1 MIRQRA
7 RRARGLARVTAVGYG
22 QILFCESP
30 AAGAAIALGVAAVA
44 PRAALMGVLACALAT
59 IIARRARYPMA
70 EWRRGLYGY
79 VAALT
84 GTFWGLLFD
93 GGFLSWLLLMI
104 AAAAG
109 PPATRLAHRVFTP
122 RGVPAL
128 AAPALVFVWAA
139 MPLLSLV
146 PPAEHAPSSILAPA
160 LAWGLTFAG
169 LAIYSRLTAMAGVIG
184 ALTGIVVSLV
194 LTGGMHAVMISNAL
208 PIAVALIGVFLPW
221 SAAAVVVGTAA
232 AAAGAALAWL
242 GVLTVGAWGVP
253 VLVAPFN
260 LVTVL
265 VIAALRVPA
274 VRRRVPGR
282 PAPLPLAS
290 VGRPEAGRAMWAQQR
305 RLAALVAG
313 AQRVCVLT
321 GAGVSTAA
329 GLPDFRGPQGLWAR
343 QGRITLDTFI
353 GSADAR
359 ERYWTE
365 EEAFFRLVA
374 HARPA
379 AAHRALVALHRE
391 GRIASVVT
399 QNVDGLH
406 QAAGLPDDKVIE
418 IHGSVRDAMCI
429 DCGWGTPRAQLSE
442 AIAAGAATFYCERCR
457 GPLKGGSVMFGE
469 LVSPAVLQASLCS
482 LLSSDLLLVLGT
494 SLAVAPASDLVRW
507 ARDAG
512 IPVAIVN
519 ATPTRYDRHA
529 DVTVNADVGAALEL
543 LGVRL

>member
-1 MIRQRA
+1 VIRRAA
-7 RRARGLARVTAVGYG
+7 RRAWWLTLVTAVGYG
-22 QILFCESP
+22 QILFCESA
-30 AAGAAIALGVAAVA
+30 AAGAAIALGVAAIA

-59 IIARRARYPMA
+59 VIARRARYPTA

-93 GGFLSWLLLMI
+93 GGFLSWLLLLI

-109 PPATRLAHRVFTP
+109 PPATRLAHRLLTP

-128 AAPALVFVWAA
+128 AAPALVLVWAA
-139 MPLLSLV
+139 TPLLSLV
-146 PPAEHAPSSILAPA
+146 PPVEQAAPSMIAPA
-160 LAWGLTFAG
+160 LAWVLTFAG
-169 LAIYSRLTAMAGVIG
+169 LAMFSRLTRMAAVAG
-184 ALTGIVVSLV
+184 ALAGIVVSLAM
-194 LTGGMHAVMISNAL
+194 TGGLQAVMISNAM
-208 PIAVALIGVFLPW
+208 PTAVALSGIFLPW
-221 SAAAVVVGTAA
+221 SAAALVVGAVAA
-232 AAAGAALAWL
+232 AAAAALAWL
-242 GVLTVGAWGVP
+242 GVLTLGAWGVP

-260 LVTVL
+260 VVTVL

-274 VRRRVPGR
+274 VRRSLPGR
-282 PAPLPLAS
+282 PAPLPLAT

-305 RLAALVAG
+305 RLAALVAR

-329 GLPDFRGPQGLWAR
+329 GLPDFRGPRGLWAR

-353 GSADAR
+353 ASAQAR

-365 EEAFFRLVA
+365 EEAFVRLVA

-379 AAHRALVALHRE
+379 AVHRALAALHRE
-391 GRIASVVT
+391 GRLASVVT

-406 QAAGLPDDKVIE
+406 QAAGLPGDKVVE
-418 IHGSVRDAMCI
+418 IHGSLRHAVCV
-429 DCGWGTPRAQLSE
+429 DCGWEMPRAELSE
-442 AIAAGAATFYCERCR
+442 AIAAGAGTFYCERCR
-457 GPLKGGSVMFGE
+457 GLVKGGSVMFGE
-469 LVSPAVLQASLCS
+469 HVSPALLQASLCA
-482 LLSSDLLLVLGT
+482 LLASDLLLVLGT

-519 ATPTRYDRHA
+519 ATPTRHDHQA
-529 DVTVNADVGAALEL
+529 DVTVNADVGVTLEL

>member
-1 MIRQRA
+1 VIPRAA
-7 RRARGLARVTAVGYG
+7 RRAWWLALVTAVGYG
-22 QILFCESP
+22 QILFCESA
-30 AAGAAIALGVAAVA
+30 AAGAALALGIATVA

-59 IIARRARYPMA
+59 VMARHGRYPTA
-70 EWRRGLYGY
+70 DWRRGLYGY
-79 VAALT
+79 AAALT

-93 GGFLSWLLLMI
+93 GGFLSWLLLLI

-109 PPATRLAHRVFTP
+109 PPATRLAHRLLTP

-128 AAPALVFVWAA
+128 AAPALVLVWAA
-139 MPLLSLV
+139 LPLLRLA
-146 PPAEHAPSSILAPA
+146 PPSEDAAPSVIAQA
-160 LAWGLTFAG
+160 LAWTLTLAG
-169 LAIYSRLTAMAGVIG
+169 LAVYSRLTAMAAVVGALAGIVASLAMTGGLHGVI
-184 ALTGIVVSLV
+184 V
-194 LTGGMHAVMISNAL
+194 SNAM
-208 PIAVALIGVFLPW
+208 PTAVALTGVFLPW
-221 SAAAVVVGTAA
+221 SPAAVVVGAVAA
-232 AAAGAALAWL
+232 AAAGALAWL

-260 LVTVL
+260 VVTVL
-265 VIAALRVPA
+265 VIAALRLPA

-290 VGRPEAGRAMWAQQR
+290 VGPPEAGRALWAQQR
-305 RLAALVAG
+305 RLAALVAR
-313 AQRVCVLT
+313 AKRVCVLT

-353 GSADAR
+353 AAAEAR
-359 ERYWTE
+359 ERYWKE

-379 AAHRALVALHRE
+379 AVHHALVALHAE
-391 GRIASVVT
+391 GRLASVVT

-418 IHGSVRDAMCI
+418 IHGSLRDAACV
-429 DCGWGTPRAQLSE
+429 DCGWTVPRASLSE

-457 GPLKGGSVMFGE
+457 GLVKGGSVMFGE
-469 LVSPAVLQASLCS
+469 RLSPAVLQASLCA
-482 LLSSDLLLVLGT
+482 LLASDLLLVLGT
-494 SLAVAPASDLVRW
+494 SLAVTPASDLVRW

-519 ATPTRYDRHA
+519 ATPTRYDDQA
-529 DVTVNADVGAALEL
+529 DVTVNADVGVTMEV